1 MQKKEME
8 GVHLDLKYLN
18 HIKGWLSFHDYM
30 VFAKLLGSSSL
41 STKTGDL
48 LEIGVYEGKSAIL
61 LGSFL
66 KENEELHVCDIFE
79 NSNLDTFNLAEN
91 MSSYPGLAKDT
102 FTRNFLEALG
112 FLPTIHAIDS
122 KNLASELAEKRFR
135 FIHIDGSHIYEYAA
149 NDLEIAIGH
158 LQIEGGIIAID
169 DFRAPHTP
177 GVALAVW
184 ERVSSGEIFPVVMTP
199 AKIYVMAKP
208 SDFRVEVLKKEL
220 ELAGIECLIDDFC
233 GHKVLRTVGSADS
246 ELYQTNQYLRF
257 IPPFLVPKIRAVYKL
272 FMK

>member
-1 MQKKEME
+1 MNE
-8 GVHLDLKYLN
+8 GVRLDLKYLN
-18 HIKGWLSFHDYM
+18 NIKGWLSFHDYM
-30 VFAKLLGSSSL
+30 VFSKLLGSSSL
-41 STKTGDL
+41 DIETGDL
-48 LEIGVYEGKSAIL
+48 REIGVYEGKSAIL
-61 LGSFL
+61 LGSLL

-91 MSSYPGLAKDT
+91 LSSYPGLAKDT
-102 FTRNFLEALG
+102 FTCNFLKALG
-112 FLPTIHAIDS
+112 FLPIIHAMDS
-122 KNLASELAEKRFR
+122 KYLASELAEKRFR

-184 ERVSSGEIFPVVMTP
+184 ERVSSGTLYPVIMTP
-199 AKIYVMAKP
+199 AKIYMMAKP
-208 SDFRVEVLKKEL
+208 STFRIEILQKEL
-220 ELAGIECLIDDFC
+220 ELAGIECLIEDFC

-246 ELYQTNQYLRF
+246 ELYQINRYLRF
-257 IPPFLVPKIRAVYKL
+257 IPPFLVPKIRAISKL